1 MKSPPDSAPDATPP
15 ADETQSPAQIRPRV
29 PHDSRGV
36 QAAMDVLDIAVRYNV
51 RSQQTEVKLPGGFR
65 TYGLDKSGVWE
76 RLTREQIECLRQL
89 VKDKFTTS
97 RKQAPARFSFDA
109 LLAGL
114 QFSGQTRK
122 VEPFAEYLESRPPWD
137 RRPRLKTWLHRRAL
151 SLARPGDELQERL
164 AEWASV
170 MIPSLAVWRTF
181 WPRPVK
187 SDEHPILVGPHRAGK
202 STIVSRLLPPEE
214 RLNWHTDGLRF
225 DDSPKRQMELMSG
238 RVLVELAELQGLSKA
253 QIANVKTFMTRMDDG
268 VARRAWGRA
277 VRSQPRRAVLIGTG
291 NVGSANLPNDAA
303 LMRRFVPID
312 VDEAEGGL
320 TSAREWL
327 DANPRSDMGRGDARV
342 PHAGGV
348 GQTIR
353 PVPAAGLVRRPG
365 RRDRAAQVDRWRHRG
380 SSVGVHGGLDQKR
393 LQDGRNNGTCN
404 GTRQRPWGRAAG
416 QAGGGCAALCGLRQ
430 CALPHR
436 RPPRSSLV
444 PIHAASLRA
453 RVRRPEPAT
462 LPTAWPGFASPQ
474 PRPLAHATGEIQPPG
489 HGRRLT
495 GRVSPPTPI
504 AGRLLVSAV
513 RMGRFL
519 PDHLRFPLGG
529 IGLAGGSQ
537 QGVWGHRPCPT

>member
-164 AEWASV
+164 AEWASE

-202 STIVSRLLPPEE
+202 STVVSRLLPPGE

-225 DDSPKRQMELMSG
+225 DDSPKRQMELLSG

-253 QIANVKTFMTRMDDG
+253 QIANVKTFMTRLDDG
-268 VARRAWGRA
+268 VARRAWGRS
-277 VRSQPRRAVLIGTG
+277 VRTQPRRAVLIGTG

-320 TSAREWL
+320 KSARRWL
-327 DANPRSDMGRGDARV
+327 DVNRDQIWAEALHEYRARAALGKRYALYMPQELFAAQDDATERHKSIDGVIEDLAWEYTEGWTKTGFKMVEIMEHVTERGSGLGAAPLDKRVAAVLRS
-342 PHAGGV
+342 AGYDN
-348 GQTIR
+348 QRSRIE
-353 PVPAAGLVRRPG
+353 G
-365 RRDRAAQVDRWRHRG
+365 RRV
-380 SSVGVHGGLDQKR
+380 R
-393 LQDGRNNGTCN
+393 LWCRST
-404 GTRQRPWGRAAG
+404 
-416 QAGGGCAALCGLRQ
+416 
-430 CALPHR
+430 
-436 RPPRSSLV
+436 PP
-444 PIHAASLRA
+444 A
-453 RVRRPEPAT
+453 
-462 LPTAWPGFASPQ
+462 
-474 PRPLAHATGEIQPPG
+474 
-489 HGRRLT
+489 
-495 GRVSPPTPI
+495 
-504 AGRLLVSAV
+504 
-513 RMGRFL
+513 
-519 PDHLRFPLGG
+519 
-529 IGLAGGSQ
+529 
-537 QGVWGHRPCPT
+537 